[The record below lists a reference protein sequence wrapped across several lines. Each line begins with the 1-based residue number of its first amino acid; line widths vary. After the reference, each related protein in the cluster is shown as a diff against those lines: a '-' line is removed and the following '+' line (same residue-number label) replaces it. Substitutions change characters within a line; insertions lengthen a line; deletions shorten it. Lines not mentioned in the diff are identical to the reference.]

1 MKQQKTHHLKSQGSS
16 LTGVSFKD
24 VLKVHQMVLHISE
37 DKPRQDKT
45 RQDKTKQDKT
55 RQDKTRQDKTRQI
68 MMITD
73 SGTTT
78 KTTCC
83 A

>member
-55 RQDKTRQDKTRQI
+55 RQDKTRQI

>member
-45 RQDKTKQDKT
+45 RQDKTRQDKT
-55 RQDKTRQDKTRQI
+55 KQDKTRQDKTRQI

>member
-45 RQDKTKQDKT
+45 RQDKTRQDKT
-55 RQDKTRQDKTRQI
+55 RQDKTRQDKTNN
-68 MMITD
+68 D
-73 SGTTT
+73 DN
-78 KTTCC
+78 
-83 A
+83 